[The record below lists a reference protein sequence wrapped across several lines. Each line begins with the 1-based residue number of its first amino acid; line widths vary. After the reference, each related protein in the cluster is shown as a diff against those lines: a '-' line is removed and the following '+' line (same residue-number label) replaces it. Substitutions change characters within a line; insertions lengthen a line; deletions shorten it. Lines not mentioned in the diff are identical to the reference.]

1 MHGPVPAFLRRHL
14 RSLRSHTPSITS
26 AGTPSVAR
34 NQPKSLIAVERRM
47 RFIAVAALLA
57 SAAAFDN
64 EIEQTKLKKN

>member
-1 MHGPVPAFLRRHL
+1 M
-14 RSLRSHTPSITS
+14 
-26 AGTPSVAR
+26 AR

-64 EIEQTKLKKN
+64 ELEFELKRLKKEIQARRVRLGGRV